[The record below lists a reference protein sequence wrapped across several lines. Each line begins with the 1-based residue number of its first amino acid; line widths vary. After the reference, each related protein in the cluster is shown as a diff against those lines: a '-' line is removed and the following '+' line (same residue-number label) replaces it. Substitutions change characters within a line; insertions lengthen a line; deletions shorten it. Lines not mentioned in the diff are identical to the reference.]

1 MEQSSDLVIE
11 GKLIGEN
18 SYPQRPEK
26 YVEIEIDNIK
36 IDYYDSKNKIIHEI
50 KKSNKIEF
58 AHEAQVKYYIF
69 RLKLMGIEG
78 VRGILE
84 YPTLRITKNVELTDI
99 DILEIEKWENEI
111 SEIIDDNKIPAPIN
125 KTICKKC
132 SYFEFCF
139 C

>member
-1 MEQSSDLVIE
+1 MEQSSDLVTE

-58 AHEAQVKYYIF
+58 AHEAQVKYYIY

-111 SEIIDDNKIPAPIN
+111 SEIIDDNKIPEPIN

>member
-1 MEQSSDLVIE
+1 MEHSSDLVTE

-26 YVEIEIDNIK
+26 YVEIEINNIK

-84 YPTLRITKNVELTDI
+84 YPTLRITKNVELTDM
-99 DILEIEKWENEI
+99 DILKIEKWENEI
-111 SEIIDDNKIPAPIN
+111 SEIIDDNKIPEPIN

>member
-1 MEQSSDLVIE
+1 MEHSSDLVAE

-18 SYPQRPEK
+18 SYPQRSEK
-26 YVEIEIDNIK
+26 YMEIEIDNIK
-36 IDYYDSKNKIIHEI
+36 IDYYDAKNKVIHEI
-50 KKSNKIEF
+50 KKSNKIEA
-58 AHEAQVKYYIF
+58 AHEAQVKYYIY

-84 YPTLRITKNVELTDI
+84 YPTLRITKSIELNEDDI
-99 DILEIEKWENEI
+99 EIIRKWENEI
-111 SEIIDDNKIPAPIN
+111 SGIIENVEIPIPIN

-132 SYFEFCF
+132 SYFEFCY